1 MNRHF
6 SKNTVKNVFALK
18 KKKIHIDYILLH
30 VVYLIIKAYSSI

>member
-6 SKNTVKNVFALK
+6 SKNTVKNVFAL